1 LPAAKRVDNTTFAVL
16 RTGGRARPGHDFKWT
31 QGICG
36 LNSLSAQETP
46 AMLDDT
52 HARLVELSGAELDE
66 VSAGAGINVNLSDLV
81 NINLT
86 IGIQT
91 ANQIAVLSNNV
102 RQRVTQIFAANQAIS

>member
-1 LPAAKRVDNTTFAVL
+1 
-16 RTGGRARPGHDFKWT
+16 
-31 QGICG
+31 
-36 LNSLSAQETP
+36 
-46 AMLDDT
+46 MLDDT